1 VANFGQSLITNN
13 GWLKDF
19 LWSQAAQA
27 VNYTDLLYQFMFY
40 FPSITYLMEQQV
52 EHLQEVC
59 GAVAYPSR
67 LDEVGEVALRSL
79 VITPCSKSD

>member
-1 VANFGQSLITNN
+1 
-13 GWLKDF
+13 
-19 LWSQAAQA
+19 
-27 VNYTDLLYQFMFY
+27 MFY

-67 LDEVGEVALRSL
+67 LDEVGEGCSEVARHHPLQ
-79 VITPCSKSD
+79 